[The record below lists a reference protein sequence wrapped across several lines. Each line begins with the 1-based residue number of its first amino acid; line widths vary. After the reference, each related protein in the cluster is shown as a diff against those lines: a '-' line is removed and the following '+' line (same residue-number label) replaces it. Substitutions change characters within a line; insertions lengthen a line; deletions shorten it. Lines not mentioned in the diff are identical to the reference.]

1 MEDKKISHLARI
13 ILEAW
18 NIGLFALVWFGFYN
32 RYTFDTYLML
42 GGILSTVIFV
52 IIYNAISSVYSAHR
66 IASVQIGE
74 TVFSQLVSFG
84 VADLILYLECCLIY
98 NRMVSLLPGITVV
111 LLQIV
116 GTMGIVTFA
125 KRYLMKHVPP
135 QKTVFI
141 YGNTISEEEI
151 LSFKERILR
160 KYGHLFDVQDMVS
173 ETIDNQKLCQ
183 YIRECETVLFYEVS
197 RENRAGLIEEAMRDE
212 KSIYLTPRLSDV
224 ILMGCEPRHLLDTP
238 LLRYGYAYQKKS
250 LHGSKRMFDLLFSLV
265 LLVVASPFMLLTA
278 IAIKIEDNGPV
289 FYKQA
294 RCTKDGKVFNI
305 LKFRSMIVDA
315 EKNGSIPCTQGDPR
329 ITKVGK
335 VIRATRLDEFP
346 QIINILRGDMSFVG
360 PRPERVEHVEE
371 YTKELPEFAYR
382 MRVKGGLTG
391 YAQIYGKYN
400 TSAYDK
406 LRLDLMYIEN
416 QSFMLDLKLLM
427 LTFKIMFTPE
437 STEGFT
443 KEKSQELAVESQV
456 DGNSEVQN
464 G

>member
-1 MEDKKISHLARI
+1 MEDKRISNRANGCLVI
-13 ILEAW
+13 W
-18 NIGLFALVWFGFYN
+18 NIGLFALVWFLYYN
-32 RYTFDTYLML
+32 RYTFDTYLL
-42 GGILSTVIFV
+42 QGGILSVVIFCV
-52 IIYNAISSVYSAHR
+52 IYYAISSVYSAHR

-74 TVFSQLVSFG
+74 TVFSQVVSFG
-84 VADLILYLECCLIY
+84 IADLVLYIECCLIH
-98 NRMVSLLPGITVV
+98 NRMVNLMPGVIAVF
-111 LLQIV
+111 LQII
-116 GTMGIVTFA
+116 GTMCIVTIA
-125 KRYLMKHVPP
+125 KRYLMKHIPP
-135 QKTVFI
+135 QKTVFV
-141 YGNTISEEEI
+141 YGKDISKEEI
-151 LSFKERILR
+151 LSFKERILK
-160 KYGHLFDVQDMVS
+160 KYEHLFDVQNMVS
-173 ETIDNQKLCQ
+173 ETIDKEQLHQ
-183 YIRECETVLFYEVS
+183 YIHECETVLFYEVS

-250 LHGSKRMFDLLFSLV
+250 LHGSKRMFDLIFSIV
-265 LLVVASPFMLLTA
+265 LLVVASPIMLITA

-294 RCTKDGKVFNI
+294 RCTKDGKVFDI

-315 EKNGSIPCTQGDPR
+315 EKNGSIPCTEGDPR

-335 VIRATRLDEFP
+335 IIRATRLDELP
-346 QIINILRGDMSFVG
+346 QIINILKGEMSFVG
-360 PRPERVEHVEE
+360 PRPERVEHVEQF
-371 YTKELPEFAYR
+371 TKELPEFAYR

-416 QSFMLDLKLLM
+416 QSFLLDLKLLM

-443 KEKSQELAVESQV
+443 EEKSQELAVESQA
-456 DGNSEVQN
+456 NEN
-464 G
+464 